1 MVMRDVACAGYV
13 AGCNTRFFAD
23 TSEKRVDGN
32 FTYKTMSA
40 GKAKEAIQDR
50 LSFADDMTDK
60 YASLLAFPC
69 WEDQFENSQL
79 DTVMSVT
86 GRLLPWEVTG
96 QQSHES
102 FPGGEQVYLKYK
114 AALNLDQVHYGE
126 DLKAAENQDF
136 ISQVRPALR
145 TAHKTPLAAHAHA
158 HPLAKI
164 AGQHQQRNLLFG
176 PQPPLR
182 PCVLCASNPAPRLC
196 PCTPVP
202 TAHRCSSRARSAFT
216 KSFMSL
222 VPGQGQ
228 YAVPR
233 SNPTPPSRPSPP
245 PLVCAASAPTPSLAT
260 RAGAAGRACRS
271 RCAIAAAAAS
281 YARTLAH

>member
-23 TSEKRVDGN
+23 TGEKDAATGR
-32 FTYKTMSA
+32 KKMSA
-40 GKAKEAIQDR
+40 KAAMGAIQDR

-60 YASLLAFPC
+60 YQSILAFPC

-96 QQSHES
+96 AQNHES

-145 TAHKTPLAAHAHA
+145 IARTHTPLLRTLT
-158 HPLAKI
+158 PTRLQT
-164 AGQHQQRNLLFG
+164 AGQHQQRDLLFG

-182 PCVLCASNPAPRLC
+182 PCVLAPRIPRPAFAHTS
-196 PCTPVP
+196 PCRLLTGALLVRVQLLP
-202 TAHRCSSRARSAFT
+202 RAS
-216 KSFMSL
+216 
-222 VPGQGQ
+222 
-228 YAVPR
+228 
-233 SNPTPPSRPSPP
+233 
-245 PLVCAASAPTPSLAT
+245 
-260 RAGAAGRACRS
+260 
-271 RCAIAAAAAS
+271 
-281 YARTLAH
+281 